1 MWKGKKGESDFVQIA
16 RKGIQGLY
24 KSMSLKKK
32 KTIILIAKSCNRP
45 NRRRTRELGQNIR
58 ERQKG

>member
-24 KSMSLKKK
+24 KSMSLKTKQNNNFDSQK
-32 KTIILIAKSCNRP
+32 LPSTQQEK
-45 NRRRTRELGQNIR
+45 ELEN
-58 ERQKG
+58 